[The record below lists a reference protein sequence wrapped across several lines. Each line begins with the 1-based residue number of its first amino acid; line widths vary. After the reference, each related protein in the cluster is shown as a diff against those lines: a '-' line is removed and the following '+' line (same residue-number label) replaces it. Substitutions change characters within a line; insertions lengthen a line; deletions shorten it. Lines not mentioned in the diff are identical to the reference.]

1 MVTVKGILLFLLTLS
16 LPPILYAQESAYLL
30 ELYGPIDRFQAI
42 QVQRAVEAAREAG
55 TSVLVIDIDTFGG
68 RVDSALEIANALGSA
83 DSVKTV
89 TYVGASPEGRGV
101 SWSAGALIALAS
113 NEIYLA
119 PGTSIGAATP
129 VIQGPEG
136 EQTASEKTVSA
147 VRGQMAALA
156 ERNGHPPA
164 VARAMVDP
172 AVELLSAEVDGER
185 RLITRQELEAI
196 ESEGEREIGSTEVIS
211 EAGKLLTFTA
221 GEMERYGISK
231 GSPVNRQ
238 ELASLLGVS
247 GFNTIT
253 PSGTDRLVALLTGP
267 GFTSLLILVG
277 LVALFIEITSP
288 GFGLP
293 GAIALTAFSA
303 LFASNMMLGRAG
315 SLEIILFVLG
325 LGLLIFEIFVI
336 PGFGVAGISGLFSI
350 TVALILSL
358 QRFILPEFDYQW
370 DILGRN
376 LLVVFS
382 SVVGALLI
390 AALLAITAKQTRL
403 FSRLTLTT
411 TQEATAG
418 YTVQEHAASEG
429 YVAREGVTET
439 PLRPAGK
446 VRLGQEVLAA
456 ESEGGYVDSGRRV
469 KVVRV
474 DGNRVVVREL

>member
-1 MVTVKGILLFLLTLS
+1 MVKVKGILLFLLTLS

-172 AVELLSAEVDGER
+172 AVELLSAEVEGER

-211 EAGKLLTFTA
+211 EAGKLL
-221 GEMERYGISK
+221 
-231 GSPVNRQ
+231 
-238 ELASLLGVS
+238 
-247 GFNTIT
+247 
-253 PSGTDRLVALLTGP
+253 
-267 GFTSLLILVG
+267 
-277 LVALFIEITSP
+277 
-288 GFGLP
+288 
-293 GAIALTAFSA
+293 
-303 LFASNMMLGRAG
+303 
-315 SLEIILFVLG
+315 
-325 LGLLIFEIFVI
+325 
-336 PGFGVAGISGLFSI
+336 
-350 TVALILSL
+350 
-358 QRFILPEFDYQW
+358 
-370 DILGRN
+370 
-376 LLVVFS
+376 
-382 SVVGALLI
+382 
-390 AALLAITAKQTRL
+390 
-403 FSRLTLTT
+403 
-411 TQEATAG
+411 
-418 YTVQEHAASEG
+418 
-429 YVAREGVTET
+429 
-439 PLRPAGK
+439 
-446 VRLGQEVLAA
+446 
-456 ESEGGYVDSGRRV
+456 
-469 KVVRV
+469 
-474 DGNRVVVREL
+474 